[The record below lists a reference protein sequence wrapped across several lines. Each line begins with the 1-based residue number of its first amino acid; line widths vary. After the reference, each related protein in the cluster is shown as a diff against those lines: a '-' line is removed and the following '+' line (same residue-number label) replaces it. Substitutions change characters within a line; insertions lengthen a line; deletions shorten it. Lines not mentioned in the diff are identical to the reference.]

1 MTLIEL
7 REQAAFA
14 LAPRPITISEK
25 AAGQLTPEATER
37 LARLMSVLRDQTDWM
52 VETLDSTLKSFAES
66 EGVGFGKIGPAVR
79 AALTGG
85 AASPDIARTLASLSR
100 EDALGR
106 LDDALQHTK

>member
-1 MTLIEL
+1 M
-7 REQAAFA
+7 REQAGFA
-14 LAPRPITISEK
+14 LASRPITLSEK

-37 LARLMSVLRDQTDWM
+37 LARLIPVLRGQTDWT
-52 VETLDSTLKSFAES
+52 VEALDSTLKTFAES
-66 EGVGFGKIGPAVR
+66 EGVGFGKIGPVLR